1 MTIHATAIVL
11 GPLGF
16 LITGRSGSGKS
27 SLALA
32 AMEACRAQGGFAAL
46 VADDRCLLEVVNHK
60 ALATCPPVLAGLVEM
75 RGFGIVDTGFITSA
89 VIDIVIELQ
98 NLETIER
105 LPQAHSTTLA
115 GVTFPLFALPQRQ
128 ILTSV
133 PILMHILRQ
142 RRF

>member
-32 AMEACRAQGGFAAL
+32 AIEACRAQGGFAAM
-46 VADDRCLLEVVNHK
+46 VADDRCLLEIANNR
-60 ALATCPPVLAGLVEM
+60 AIATCPPVLAGLVEM
-75 RGFGIVDTGFITSA
+75 RGLDIVQTSFIASA
-89 VIDIVIELQ
+89 VMDIVIDLQ
-98 NLETIER
+98 NPGTIER
-105 LPQAHSTTLA
+105 LPPAQSTTLA
-115 GVTFPLFALPQRQ
+115 GITFPLFALPQRQ

-133 PILMHILRQ
+133 AILMHILRQ